1 MPDTIAAIAT
11 PQNTGGIGIIRIS
24 GENAVEIAGKVFKAA
39 DKRNLETMK
48 GYTAAY
54 GHAYFGSEPVDE
66 CIALVFRAPKSYTG
80 ENTVELSC
88 HGGLFVLKKVLR
100 AVFEAGARP
109 AEAGEFTKRAFLNG
123 KIDLTEAEAVMN
135 LINAQGEQGAKAALT
150 ALDGALS
157 RKMNELN
164 AMLLSVAAHMSAWVD
179 YPDEDIEELDEK
191 TLLNTLENV
200 KTQLESLL
208 SRFDSGS
215 AVTKGVETAIIG
227 KPNVGKS
234 ALMNLLSGFGR
245 SIVTD
250 VAGTTR
256 DVVEQTVNLGDLLLH
271 LADTAGIHLTDDLVE
286 SIGIE
291 RAKEKTER
299 AGLIFAVFDVSR
311 PLDEADEKIID
322 LCKGKR
328 AVAVLNKSDLPPKAD
343 TDTIKASFAYTVGLC
358 ALDGKGLEELEK
370 ACALLLCTN
379 ELDTSQAML
388 STERQR
394 KNALDALAA
403 TKEAI
408 DGLTAGITLD
418 AVNVSIDSAI
428 SSLMELTGQKTT
440 DAVVDEVFSQFCVG
454 K

>member
-1 MPDTIAAIAT
+1 
-11 PQNTGGIGIIRIS
+11 
-24 GENAVEIAGKVFKAA
+24 
-39 DKRNLETMK
+39 
-48 GYTAAY
+48 
-54 GHAYFGSEPVDE
+54 
-66 CIALVFRAPKSYTG
+66 
-80 ENTVELSC
+80 
-88 HGGLFVLKKVLR
+88 
-100 AVFEAGARP
+100 
-109 AEAGEFTKRAFLNG
+109 
-123 KIDLTEAEAVMN
+123 
-135 LINAQGEQGAKAALT
+135 
-150 ALDGALS
+150 
-157 RKMNELN
+157 
-164 AMLLSVAAHMSAWVD
+164 

-191 TLLNTLENV
+191 TLLQTLENV
-200 KTQLESLL
+200 KAQLSGLL

-256 DVVEQTVNLGDLLLH
+256 DVVEQTVSLGDLLLH
-271 LADTAGIHLTDDLVE
+271 LADTAGIHSTDDVVE

-291 RAKEKTER
+291 RAKEKTDR
-299 AGLIFAVFDVSR
+299 AGLIFAVFDSSR
-311 PLDEADEKIID
+311 PLDEADERIMA
-322 LCKGKR
+322 LCEGKR

-343 TDTIKASFAYTVGLC
+343 IEKIKASFAYTVSLC
-358 ALDGKGLEELEK
+358 ALDGSGLSELEK

-403 TKEAI
+403 TEEAI
-408 DGLTAGITLD
+408 NGLTAGITLD
-418 AVNVSIDSAI
+418 AVNVSIDAAI